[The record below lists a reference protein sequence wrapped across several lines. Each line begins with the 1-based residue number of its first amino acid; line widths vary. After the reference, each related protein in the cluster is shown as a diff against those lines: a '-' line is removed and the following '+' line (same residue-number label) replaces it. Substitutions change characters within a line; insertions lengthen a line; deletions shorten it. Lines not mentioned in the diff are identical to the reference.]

1 MSGKPRIDLDSKFK
15 VAQKS
20 SKRLR
25 SAPTDSQGGTLK
37 ARGIPLTA
45 RGITDNFDEPRCYLD
60 EAATKQVEEYENN
73 CLRDCRA
80 KGTHLETVQV
90 FHSHFQIRDECAEAL
105 EEDRSQ
111 PKLTRMYVLMG
122 WQDHFV
128 CINSVD
134 KFGWGPIPKC

>member
-1 MSGKPRIDLDSKFK
+1 MSGKPRIDFDSKFK

-45 RGITDNFDEPRCYLD
+45 RGITDDFDEPRCYLD
-60 EAATKQVEEYENN
+60 EAAKEQVEEYEKN
-73 CLRDCRA
+73 CLLNCRA
-80 KGTHLETVQV
+80 RGSHLETVQV

-105 EEDRSQ
+105 EKDRLK
-111 PKLTRMYVLMG
+111 PKLTHLYLLMD
-122 WQDHFV
+122 WQDS

-134 KFGWGPIPKC
+134 KFGRGPIPKC